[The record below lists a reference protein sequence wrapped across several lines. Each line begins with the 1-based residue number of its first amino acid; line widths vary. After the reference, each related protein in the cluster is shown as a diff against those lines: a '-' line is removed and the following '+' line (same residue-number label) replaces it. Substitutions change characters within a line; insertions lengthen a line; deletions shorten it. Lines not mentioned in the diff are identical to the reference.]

1 MYIYYVYT
9 FFNKLNQMN
18 ANIVMCITK
27 DSCKIKIYIYI
38 EKIKKMV
45 LPIPNESSVSWP
57 ATFYLRNSRTRN
69 RTCVTSKKTYIPS
82 HWIIGTTK
90 IFYIYKIVYPF

>member
-1 MYIYYVYT
+1 
-9 FFNKLNQMN
+9 
-18 ANIVMCITK
+18 
-27 DSCKIKIYIYI
+27 
-38 EKIKKMV
+38 MV

-90 IFYIYKIVYPF
+90 IFYIYKINEQYEHVYKNIKEGKTFENKIIK

>member
-27 DSCKIKIYIYI
+27 DSYIKSNYI
-38 EKIKKMV
+38 
-45 LPIPNESSVSWP
+45 
-57 ATFYLRNSRTRN
+57 F
-69 RTCVTSKKTYIPS
+69 
-82 HWIIGTTK
+82 
-90 IFYIYKIVYPF
+90 FFFFFF

>member
-1 MYIYYVYT
+1 
-9 FFNKLNQMN
+9 
-18 ANIVMCITK
+18 
-27 DSCKIKIYIYI
+27 
-38 EKIKKMV
+38 MV

>member
-27 DSCKIKIYIYI
+27 DSYVHNKIYNYQI
-38 EKIKKMV
+38 
-45 LPIPNESSVSWP
+45 
-57 ATFYLRNSRTRN
+57 
-69 RTCVTSKKTYIPS
+69 
-82 HWIIGTTK
+82 
-90 IFYIYKIVYPF
+90 